1 MEWTDGRDQHARV
14 LSMVTKLRN
23 HGAAGPALLTG
34 AVSMPARPATPLAAV
49 TKRMLVALGLLAVL
63 TLIVYLGRDGYRDAA
78 HPGQPLSVLSS
89 VYYATVTLLT
99 TGFGDVVPVTSTA
112 RLVNTVL
119 ITPIRVIFLIV
130 LVGTTLEVLAE
141 RTRTGWRI
149 NRWRSRV
156 AGQTVVIGYGTK
168 GRSVVRTLARS
179 GLPARS
185 IAVVDASAEAVAEAN
200 AAGLVAAGGDGT
212 RQSVLV
218 IADLLDRGRGLDLVE
233 RPVAESELGTAARDA
248 AGAVIAVVRGN
259 DVLSPEDPRAA
270 RLAAADRLILVSSRE
285 QPANGSAG

>member
-23 HGAAGPALLTG
+23 HGAAGPAPLTG

-78 HPGQPLSVLSS
+78 HPGQPLSALSS
-89 VYYATVTLLT
+89 VYYATVTLST
-99 TGFGDVVPVTSTA
+99 TGFGDVVPVPSTA

-168 GRSVVRTLARS
+168 GRRVVRTLARS

-200 AAGLVAAGGDGT
+200 AAGLVAVGGDGT

-233 RPVAESELGTAARDA
+233 RPVAESELGTPARDA

-285 QPANGSAG
+285 QSANGSAG

>member
-23 HGAAGPALLTG
+23 HGAAGPAPLTG

-49 TKRMLVALGLLAVL
+49 TKRMLVALGLLAVS